1 MVNKPKVCVLLAAG
15 INRDYDAKHA
25 FEKAGAQVER
35 VHVNTLA
42 SREKILKEYQI
53 LMLPGGFSFGDDIA
67 SGKVLAN
74 KLKYK
79 VLDQILEF
87 ISDRKLIFGVCNGFQ
102 VMVKLGLLPG
112 FNDDYKT
119 QLTTL
124 TFNDS
129 GKFED
134 RWVHLK
140 VNSNSNCIFTKG
152 INELLYVPVCHGEGK
167 FVVED
172 KEVLKKISLNK
183 QVVVQYVDTE
193 GSFAGYPFNPNG
205 SVNNIAGICDE
216 TGRVFG
222 MMPHPEDFIRK
233 THHPSWTRE
242 NVLESGS
249 GLKFFINAVGYAR
262 ENLSSL

>member
-1 MVNKPKVCVLLAAG
+1 MNKPKVCVLLAAG
-15 INRDYDAKHA
+15 INRDYDAVCA

-42 SREKILKEYQI
+42 SCEKTLKEYQI
-53 LMLPGGFSFGDDIA
+53 LMFPGGFSFGDDIA

-79 VLDQILEF
+79 LLDQILEF
-87 ISDRKLIFGVCNGFQ
+87 ISDGKLIFGVCNGFQ

-112 FNDDYKT
+112 FDGDYRS

-134 RWVHLK
+134 RWVYLK
-140 VNSNSNCIFTKG
+140 VNPNSDCIFTRG
-152 INELLYVPVCHGEGK
+152 IDGLLYVPVCHGEGK
-167 FVVED
+167 FVVKNE
-172 KEVLKKISLNK
+172 ETLNRICSN
-183 QVVVQYVDTE
+183 QQIVVQYVDAE
-193 GSFAGYPFNPNG
+193 GSFTGYPFNPNG

-222 MMPHPEDFIRK
+222 MMPHPEDFVRR
-233 THHPSWTRE
+233 THHPRWTRE
-242 NVLESGS
+242 DLPESGS
-249 GLKFFINAVGYAR
+249 GLKFFINAVEYAR